1 MRGLPAGPGGPLRKS
16 NGRSPA
22 SLGADIEE
30 IDALLAAS
38 KRARTSVAERASKL
52 MSEHAAVQRGFER
65 ELDRETLRQK
75 PKEKLKRRSGA
86 DHALLFHLAHAGP
99 ASDGA
104 PLRGAPRAASPRS
117 RRRPTTPSS
126 RRRRATRAR
135 RRRASGTSTTGS
147 ARGALLQALDRGRD
161 AEDDAARRLAE
172 TMAELE
178 AAPGW
183 AALVGDVDDEAD
195 GEDADVAA
203 EQAAEVDALDETR
216 RKREAEL
223 AAVRRASG
231 AEIAARLDAYDPV
244 GPGRRATSTGSATWA
259 SSTRRRLRRPRGRG
273 AARAAR
279 RAHRRA
285 RRVGAGAR
293 GGRRRRAQRGARRR
307 SRGGR
312 EARRARRDEG
322 ARPRGGFEALES
334 LSAQTESQSLASGE
348 SASASSHSGK
358 HHHHHRHHH
367 KKAPGSPGS
376 HHGSHHGHHHLP
388 GASVAAEMAEIIKQ
402 DEHVASMMHELPSNP
417 DGLIDAQT
425 GKAQLMSEIVAEHTV
440 RVDLSFPS
448 LESFRRAEHDV
459 ASYFMPDYSAHLSEP
474 HGGGGGFWSGVRA
487 ETRRAR
493 LAPDDESHSTG
504 SHRRPRH
511 GGAGHQRSH
520 DADEVRAHGLE
531 PALPGHQP
539 AERPEASPTATLDT
553 LLREG
558 VACLATL
565 PLPGLAR
572 DALELPVRGGGRR
585 LRRGRRRGA
594 RGGRRAARGAERV
607 RRHGH
612 ARGRRGPHR
621 LRHRRAR
628 RVARGGHGRRRGAGA
643 DGLRVR
649 PLLLRVRGDAHFLS
663 AAPEGSEVRPP
674 PVSFAHLAAFCAT
687 AARLEHDSGMEL
699 VARSEKAALA
709 ADDALACL
717 DEPGEHT
724 VKGLLEQEGLLG
736 PAQDKFRDFVTSPA
750 FRAAV
755 QAQTNKQLAKHGGLG
770 AAAAWR
776 VVLAARDALANQ
788 AAVRVDVAAAT
799 DPEDGADATARCFDI
814 IEENKQH
821 HHTQTVHHGRR
832 RISIVDTAS
841 RFTEFATF
849 ALLRAALRERRD
861 DARRDAA
868 AELAYVDLARCPP
881 SAEQGCLDVVH
892 RLVDLGALPASA
904 ARLLGSAEL
913 ARGLDAALARRD
925 AQRARSSHHASAGP
939 RGHQAWDATG
949 RELKL
954 VFDEVAAATDARLPT
969 PKSPDRCALYGA
981 LFDARARARGGP
993 RDATRAS
1000 LRAAPRRARDVALR
1014 RRFGARAR
1022 AAAAGEALEDEDH
1035 EPAAPLRAAEEPSAF
1050 DAYGEPHA
1058 PAAPQSYAL
1067 SALVFPGRAASSTT
1081 LDAADLPATVDQDRL
1096 PAELVRR
1103 ATFDDSDLLE
1113 PLKLP
1118 RAAAANGN

>member
-86 DHALLFHLAHAGP
+86 DHALLFHLARARTNP
-99 ASDGA
+99 RTR
-104 PLRGAPRAASPRS
+104 PPPRRAAAPQAGSP
-117 RRRPTTPSS
+117 PPDDAVIPPPPSYAS
-126 RRRRATRAR
+126 ETEAR
-135 RRRASGTSTTGS
+135 EWDEYYRFC
-147 ARGALLQALDRGRD
+147 ARGALFKALDRG
-161 AEDDAARRLAE
+161 AAGRRAAALAE

-195 GEDADVAA
+195 GEDAD
-203 EQAAEVDALDETR
+203 
-216 RKREAEL
+216 L

-244 GPGRRATSTGSATWA
+244 GPRAPGHEH
-259 SSTRRRLRRPRGRG
+259 RLRDLGLKYRRRPRRRE
-273 AARAAR
+273 AEAVRASAARIARAASAPAPAAAVDDGPSEEE
-279 RAHRRA
+279 RAA
-285 RRVGAGAR
+285 ALEAD
-293 GGRRRRAQRGARRR
+293 A
-307 SRGGR
+307 R
-312 EARRARRDEG
+312 EAAAAAAAAMKALVHE
-322 ARPRGGFEALES
+322 AALEALES

-520 DADEVRAHGLE
+520 DADE
-531 PALPGHQP
+531 
-539 AERPEASPTATLDT
+539 S
-553 LLREG
+553 
-558 VACLATL
+558 
-565 PLPGLAR
+565 
-572 DALELPVRGGGRR
+572 
-585 LRRGRRRGA
+585 
-594 RGGRRAARGAERV
+594 
-607 RRHGH
+607 
-612 ARGRRGPHR
+612 
-621 LRHRRAR
+621 
-628 RVARGGHGRRRGAGA
+628 A

-649 PLLLRVRGDAHFLS
+649 PLLLRVRRGDAHFLS
-663 AAPEGSEVRPP
+663 VAPEGSEVRPP

-881 SAEQGCLDVVH
+881 SSEQGCLDVVH

-954 VFDEVAAATDARLPT
+954 VFDE
-969 PKSPDRCALYGA
+969 
-981 LFDARARARGGP
+981 
-993 RDATRAS
+993 
-1000 LRAAPRRARDVALR
+1000 
-1014 RRFGARAR
+1014 
-1022 AAAAGEALEDEDH
+1022 ALEDEDH

-1050 DAYGEPHA
+1050 DAYGSVVTRARSEGAELQNAMAAPEAPPEVLLARALRRAVVEAGAVYGAADVDADAADAADLDFSAAWVAAALAARAPRGGGDPADDAAARKVAALLAAATNGVVDATSLSLFVDDTSTDAGGSTAANFSSFHAQAERPVHRALRRVPIRHVTPPPDPRLHLAPASKFALLTVAVVDGPRDGSEPHA